1 MWLGGAGI
9 YRGGGAE
16 AVGKTVEMNF
26 K

>member
-1 MWLGGAGI
+1 MWLRGAGI
-9 YRGGGAE
+9 YRGSGAE